1 MSASPPQ
8 ATLACELHTL
18 EERLHATSTEAA
30 APVVE
35 PLPSAITEDEAEAL
49 QQAAEEALE
58 LVAHERRLRMQLA
71 SKLRVLQTERSTDGN
86 VLAELQQERALSSE
100 LSSELRQLRTKAQQA
115 SERQAASA
123 HGARSER
130 QQVRQHRRLVGARR
144 LAILLAQF
152 RGRALQRAFTAW
164 GAKALADGLGGLG
177 PPPLPPAAMVAAVEA
192 RAQREIAEDE
202 HARTRHRA
210 SLDARTTECLRLREE
225 GQRLQGQLAA
235 AQQQVSALRRAAER
249 ATSASAELLAA
260 RREQAALASALAE
273 AQSALERQRREREL
287 WVPEDLDT

>member
-1 MSASPPQ
+1 
-8 ATLACELHTL
+8 
-18 EERLHATSTEAA
+18 
-30 APVVE
+30 
-35 PLPSAITEDEAEAL
+35 
-49 QQAAEEALE
+49 
-58 LVAHERRLRMQLA
+58 
-71 SKLRVLQTERSTDGN
+71 
-86 VLAELQQERALSSE
+86 
-100 LSSELRQLRTKAQQA
+100 
-115 SERQAASA
+115 
-123 HGARSER
+123 
-130 QQVRQHRRLVGARR
+130 
-144 LAILLAQF
+144 
-152 RGRALQRAFTAW
+152 
-164 GAKALADGLGGLG
+164 
-177 PPPLPPAAMVAAVEA
+177 MVAAVEA